1 MTEHCASHSSSC
13 RLGSPSKL
21 GILARTFYFKYTYH
35 GMLSFCMTGGPDTAK
50 AYEKKVRQ
58 QMLAFISGP

>member
-1 MTEHCASHSSSC
+1 
-13 RLGSPSKL
+13 
-21 GILARTFYFKYTYH
+21 
-35 GMLSFCMTGGPDTAK
+35 MLSFCMTGGPDTAK